1 MPVTGQKWPP
11 WSKNS
16 RLKRQHSVDYWM
28 MCSLLYD
35 GDGREVVRVSDSE
48 MVEAFFV
55 SFFSSPSFNTHGHN
69 MTDLKTQIDHQLQG
83 WPEFVKY
90 YSLGFG
96 HFLVF
101 RYEGN
106 SRFHACIFDTTTV
119 EIEYPLIRAH
129 SDGPKRKEIKDDDSV
144 EVLEDLSPHPRKR
157 KSSPLPCSQPHKK
170 FRTSPICETDIKGT
184 RNNERILK
192 NSMRNGDLHHSKS
205 MRVSAEDGNGDKSIM
220 PRWRLSEVQSFTYK
234 VVIKPSHVAGNRGR
248 TNSLKP
254 KRNVKV
260 KTECDCTSKHQEE
273 TKVEPGKFWQG
284 QVTRVPKFSGDSR
297 ATEAASRFSSKN
309 PFFKKLITSS
319 YLHTHVEL
327 QLVSHKYGSHV
338 GFPHEKVAN

>member
-205 MRVSAEDGNGDKSIM
+205 MRGMRKFLLSSFKKLIFWYLNKLLFPCRVVFLYCLFSFILFPVSAEDGNGDKSIM

-234 VVIKPSHVAGNRGR
+234 VVIKPSHV
-248 TNSLKP
+248 
-254 KRNVKV
+254 
-260 KTECDCTSKHQEE
+260 
-273 TKVEPGKFWQG
+273 GKYFDMVRLISYKG
-284 QVTRVPKFSGDSR
+284 
-297 ATEAASRFSSKN
+297 
-309 PFFKKLITSS
+309 FF
-319 YLHTHVEL
+319 
-327 QLVSHKYGSHV
+327 
-338 GFPHEKVAN
+338 